1 MLQNKNNGSYRFYFQ
16 LYRIKIL
23 NNISINEVNDYKVL
37 NLFTSF
43 MLILL
48 SQMRVKLLILD
59 IDKFA
64 CNAMVTKNDRN
75 RVEYF

>member
-23 NNISINEVNDYKVL
+23 NNISINEVNDYEVL
-37 NLFTSF
+37 NSFTSF
-43 MLILL
+43 MLIL
-48 SQMRVKLLILD
+48 SQMRVKILILD
-59 IDKFA
+59 FDKFA